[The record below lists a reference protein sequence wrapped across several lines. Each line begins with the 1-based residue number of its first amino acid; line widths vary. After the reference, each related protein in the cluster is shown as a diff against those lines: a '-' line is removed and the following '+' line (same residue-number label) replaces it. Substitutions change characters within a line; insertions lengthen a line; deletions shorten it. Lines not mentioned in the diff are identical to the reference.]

1 MKDVFERLTSRMDKA
16 KERISEFE
24 EMSIG
29 TSKAKKQR
37 EKKNNLKWKQNIQ
50 KLWNIPNK
58 NIKRIRKT

>member
-37 EKKNNLKWKQNIQ
+37 EKKNNLK
-50 KLWNIPNK
+50 
-58 NIKRIRKT
+58 